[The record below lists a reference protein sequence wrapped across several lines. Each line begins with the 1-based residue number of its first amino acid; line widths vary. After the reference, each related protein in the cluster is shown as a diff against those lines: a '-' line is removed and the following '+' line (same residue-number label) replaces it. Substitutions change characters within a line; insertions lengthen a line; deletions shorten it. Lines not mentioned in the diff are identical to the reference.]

1 MISADTSVMIA
12 YFQGLKGKDI
22 AMVEEALSNKNLI
35 FTPMVVA
42 ELLSD
47 AKLSM
52 QSIKAIIS
60 FPMMEISHGYW
71 HRVGFTRAKIL
82 SKKLKAKLVD
92 TQIAQL
98 CIENNVSLITRDSDF
113 RHFEKYCGLKLIIS
127 PK

>member
-22 AMVEEALSNKNLI
+22 SMVEEALSNKNLI

-47 AKLSM
+47 PKLST
-52 QSIKAIIS
+52 QSIKSIIS
-60 FPMMEISHGYW
+60 FPMMEISYGYW

-98 CIENNVSLITRDSDF
+98 CIENNVSLITRDKDF